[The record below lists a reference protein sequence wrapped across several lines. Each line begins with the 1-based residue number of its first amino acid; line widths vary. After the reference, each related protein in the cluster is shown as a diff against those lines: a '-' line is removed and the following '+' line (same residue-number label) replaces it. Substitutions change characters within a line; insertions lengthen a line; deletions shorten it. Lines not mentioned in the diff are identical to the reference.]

1 ATAAAIGITGLVGA
15 AVGSKSASKA
25 RKAQSKASDK
35 AISTTQQA
43 TRQARE
49 DLFKLFP
56 AAQQN
61 VQQGFQGALDVFGQS
76 LPAQSQAFQQGN
88 IGAQQTL
95 LAGLPQQ
102 QAAIL
107 GGNIDYSQL
116 QASQPQNIDLGFF
129 QQQLPQ
135 FTDPYNQTPDEI
147 AASMGTGTY
156 TPPVSV
162 NNDIA
167 QGNSGFVGPSL
178 GGGFGGFNK
187 FNDSF

>member
-1 ATAAAIGITGLVGA
+1 M
-15 AVGSKSASKA
+15 
-25 RKAQSKASDK
+25 
-35 AISTTQQA
+35 
-43 TRQARE
+43 